1 MERRR
6 RELKTR
12 TRSQRRRSKDFH
24 LGLPSIQEQHDGKE
38 LDLEVEASQRL
49 QVEKLSAYNRAH
61 RLLSLDEIVE
71 YIPPPLSSTFG
82 EDVGCYSDDSFAD
95 SERSPDCVTEFPN
108 QAKTVHAIQKNCE
121 KDGYFLAKARLK
133 ARKSNEAV
141 FRSIKMITIP
151 ASNVGDESSSE
162 ELSEPFLLKTSDVLF
177 DDISEASF
185 GSNCSGGG
193 FGDTRDSLYMHNYR
207 LFQEKKEELMANE
220 AEFFKQ
226 HKEKLTVDDD
236 DDEEMLMQLSQS
248 KSALNDNN
256 EDEDLAYL
264 GPIHRCLNPCF
275 LAFVLMWLIL
285 TLVLFLVPWNTKE
298 RPARL
303 PDMPS
308 LIPSLQPSTS
318 ASTTK
323 PTISETSA
331 SVSAS
336 S

>member
-1 MERRR
+1 MERR

-38 LDLEVEASQRL
+38 LDLEVEPSQRL

-61 RLLSLDEIVE
+61 RLLSSDEIVE
-71 YIPPPLSSTFG
+71 YIPPPFSSIVG

-95 SERSPDCVTEFPN
+95 SERSPDCVTEFPS
-108 QAKTVHAIQKNCE
+108 QTKTVHAIQKICE
-121 KDGYFLAKARLK
+121 KDSYFSAKARLK

-151 ASNVGDESSSE
+151 ASNVGDETSSE
-162 ELSEPFLLKTSDVLF
+162 ELSEPFLLKTSEALF

-185 GSNCSGGG
+185 GSNCSSGA

-220 AEFFKQ
+220 AESLKR
-226 HKEKLTVDDD
+226 HKEKLDDD

-248 KSALNDNN
+248 KSTLNANN

-298 RPARL
+298 RPAHL

-318 ASTTK
+318 ASTTI
-323 PTISETSA
+323 PTVSETSA
-331 SVSAS
+331 SA
-336 S
+336 